1 MSLGAQRAST
11 VGLVAGGTGG
21 HVYPALAVAEELL
34 RRGAE
39 VHWFGRPQG
48 LEVEVTRSLRVS
60 YHPMGAGGVRGL
72 SPLRALLGGW
82 SLLVSALRLGLSVRR
97 HRIGTVLGF
106 GGYVSVPGCLGARIG
121 GARLGIQEQNARPG
135 TATRTLGLRLAQRAF
150 FGLPAKGYGGSDR
163 VQVVGNPVRS
173 EFQSLP
179 QPQER
184 GLGAGDRAPR
194 LLVMGGSQGAAC
206 LNEVLPQALAKVPQW
221 EVFHLAGPNHLEKVR
236 EAYGALGGA
245 LGHEARVEGF
255 STEMQQALCWADLV
269 VCRAGAMTLAELA
282 AVGLGAVL
290 VPFAAAIDDHQAANA
305 VVASGHGAA
314 LVVRED
320 ELRAEGLAQLLE
332 ELAQVDGSGRRERL
346 CRMAQSMRELNRP
359 DAAAR
364 IADWAM
370 HAEGAGR
377 AEEAA

>member
-1 MSLGAQRAST
+1 MSAAVERSRT

-82 SLLVSALRLGLSVRR
+82 SLLVSALRLAQRVRR

-150 FGLPAKGYGGSDR
+150 FGLPAKGYGGSGR

-206 LNEVLPQALAKVPQW
+206 LNEALPQALARAPQW

-236 EAYGALGGA
+236 EGYRELGR
-245 LGHEARVEGF
+245 EARVEGF
-255 STEMQQALCWADLV
+255 SNEMQQALCWADLV

-282 AVGLGAVL
+282 AAGLGAVL
-290 VPFAAAIDDHQAANA
+290 VPLAAAIDDHQAANA
-305 VVASGHGAA
+305 LVASGHGAA
-314 LVVRED
+314 LVVRES

-332 ELAQVDGSGRRERL
+332 ELAQIDGSGRRGRL
-346 CRMAQSMRELNRP
+346 CDMAQSMRGLDRP

-370 HAEGAGR
+370 HAEEAGR
-377 AEEAA
+377 AEGAA